1 MRRQSIRLV
10 LANRSHSAK
19 QQTLRHHYVENDV
32 QNNSQYDD
40 EIDLRELF
48 GVFWAGKVKIIAITA
63 VFAIVSVIYALSVP
77 NQYKATALLAPAHQ
91 HSGGLS
97 GALGQ
102 LGGFASLAGVSL
114 GGGESSEAQVAQEI
128 MKSWSFIE
136 GFIKSNDL
144 AVEVYAAEG
153 WSKGSNELK
162 IDDDLYDTSK
172 NQWLIRDND
181 TGEPRPPT
189 SWVLFKKFSEIFSV
203 SEDKQSGLVSV
214 SMEYYSPQITKQWVD
229 MYVAAIN
236 KHMQERQVVKVTNNI
251 EYLQA
256 QIEKTSITEMQEVF
270 YTIIEE
276 QIKNKML
283 AEASPDYA
291 FVALSTSMVP
301 EEKSQPK
308 RALICILGTLLG
320 GMLSVLFVLV
330 IHYGRK

>member
-1 MRRQSIRLV
+1 MDSNTPDQPSL
-10 LANRSHSAK
+10 N
-19 QQTLRHHYVENDV
+19 
-32 QNNSQYDD
+32 QYDD

-48 GVFWAGKVKIIAITA
+48 GVLWAGKIKIIAITA
-63 VFAIVSVIYALSVP
+63 VFTIASVIYAFSVS
-77 NQYKATALLAPAHQ
+77 NQYKATALLSPAQ
-91 HSGGLS
+91 SSGGGLS

-102 LGGFASLAGVSL
+102 LGGLASLAGVSI

-136 GFIKSNDL
+136 GFIESNNL
-144 AVEVYAAEG
+144 AVEVYAADG
-153 WSKGSNELK
+153 WSKGSNELQ
-162 IDDDLYDTSK
+162 INADIFDQSK
-172 NQWLIRDND
+172 NQWLIEDD
-181 TGEPRPPT
+181 AGKLSAPT
-189 SWVLFKKFSEIFSV
+189 SWKLYQSFSSRLAV
-203 SEDKQSGLVSV
+203 SEDKKSGLVSV
-214 SMEYYSPQITKQWVD
+214 SIEYYSPQIAKQWLD

-236 KHMQERQVVKVTNNI
+236 AHMQQRQVAKVTTNI

-256 QIEKTSITEMQEVF
+256 QIEKTAIAEMQEVF

-291 FVALSTSMVP
+291 FVAVSPSMVP

-320 GMLSVLFVLV
+320 GMLSVLLVLV
-330 IHYGRK
+330 MHYGRKSDS